1 MPKIELYEDALF
13 SYLRERVEGAR
24 FLDLLT
30 AAKAE
35 LDEPTNEDGIMKIEL
50 NDTNRPDLWSTAGL
64 GRQLRLYQGGAL
76 PTYDFFSKRGAMK
89 DAGERIVSV
98 DPGLK
103 EIRPYIAAFAV
114 SGKAVDEATLKDLI
128 QTQEKLCWNYG
139 RKRKSIAMGLYRS
152 DLIEYPV
159 RYGAADPESTRFVPL
174 GETKEMNLHEII
186 TDHPKG
192 RDFGWIVSGMP
203 KMPFLTDNRGA
214 VLSFPPIINSA
225 RLGAVE
231 VGDERLFI
239 ELTGTDMDSLLLT
252 CSIVACDMA
261 DAGFTI
267 HPVKVRYPYET
278 PQGRDVVT
286 PFYFQEAP
294 DTTARFVNDMLG
306 TRLEA
311 NQITGALARMGIPA
325 TAKGDAISV
334 TVPEYRNDFL
344 HAVDIVEDVMIG
356 HGMDLFEPE
365 EPQDFTVGRI
375 SEIERLS
382 RQIKSLFVGLGY
394 QEMIFNYL
402 GSRKDFIDK
411 MYPEGEWAARLAET
425 VQIANPMSENY
436 EFVRPSILPFLLGA
450 ESISANAVYP
460 HRVFEV
466 GKIARVDESDVYG
479 SRTINLAGFLT
490 AGAGEDFNSVNSH
503 IAALLFYLQQE
514 YHLEETEDSRFIPG
528 RVADIV
534 AKGSGVRLGR
544 FGEVHPE
551 VLEKW
556 GIQVPCTAGEIEIDF
571 LLLPGLS

>member
-13 SYLRERVEGAR
+13 DYIGRRIEGEQ

-35 LDEPTNEDGIMKIEL
+35 LDEPTNEEGIMKIEL

-64 GRQLRLYQGGAL
+64 GRQLRLYLGGE
-76 PTYDFFSKRGAMK
+76 PGSYDFLSRKGSLEEV
-89 DAGERIVSV
+89 DERVVTV
-98 DPGLK
+98 DPALK
-103 EIRPYIAAFAV
+103 ELRPYIAAFAV
-114 SGKAVDEATLKDLI
+114 SGKAVDEPTLKDLI

-139 RKRKSIAMGLYRS
+139 RKRKSIAMGLYRT

-159 RYGAADPESTRFVPL
+159 RYVAAEPGQTRFVPL
-174 GETKEMNLHEII
+174 GESREMNLHEIVS
-186 TDHPKG
+186 DHPKG
-192 RDFGWIVSGMP
+192 RDFGWIVADMP
-203 KMPFLTDNRGA
+203 KMPFLTDNRGE

-231 VGDERLFI
+231 VGDQRLFI

-267 HPVKVRYPYET
+267 HPVRVEYPYDT
-278 PQGRDVVT
+278 PYGREVVT
-286 PFYFQEAP
+286 PFYFQGAP
-294 DTTARFVNDMLG
+294 ETTVSFVNDMLG
-306 TRLEA
+306 TKLEA
-311 NQITGALARMGIPA
+311 SQISGALERMGIGA
-325 TAKGDAISV
+325 QANGEKVSI

-365 EPQDFTVGRI
+365 EPHDFTVGRI
-375 SEIERLS
+375 SEVERLS
-382 RQIKSLFVGLGY
+382 REVKSLFVGLGY

-402 GSRKDFIDK
+402 GSRKDFVDK
-411 MYPEGEWAARLAET
+411 MYPEREWAKRLAET

-450 ESISANAVYP
+450 ETISANAVYP

-466 GKIARVDESDVYG
+466 GKIAKVDESDVYG

-490 AGAGEDFNSVNSH
+490 AGTGEDFNSVNSH
-503 IAALLFYLQQE
+503 IAALLFYLQRE
-514 YHLEETEDSRFIPG
+514 YRLRESEDSRFIPG

-534 AKGSGVRLGR
+534 ATESGESIGR

-571 LLLPGLS
+571 LLNPGLS